1 MPQIK
6 TTLDAEQEAF
16 DKEVAEIK
24 AWWDSSGKQRQLK
37 RYVLSSDANIN
48 VFWIADYPKQPL
60 SSRTNCSP
68 SQFSQ
73 AEICLK

>member
-24 AWWDSSGKQRQLK
+24 AWWDSSDKQRQLK
-37 RYVLSSDANIN
+37 RYVSFSDTNIDE
-48 VFWIADYPKQPL
+48 FWIADYPKQPL
-60 SSRTNCSP
+60 SSRAHCS
-68 SQFSQ
+68 SS
-73 AEICLK
+73 